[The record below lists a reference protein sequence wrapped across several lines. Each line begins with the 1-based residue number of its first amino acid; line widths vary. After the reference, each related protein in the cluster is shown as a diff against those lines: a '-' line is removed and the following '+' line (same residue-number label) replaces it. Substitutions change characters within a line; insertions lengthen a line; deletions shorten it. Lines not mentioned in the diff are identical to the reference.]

1 MSIGSALQTGVNGLR
16 AQSTKLA
23 SISDNIA
30 NSSTVGYKRADAQF
44 SSLVVNDG
52 SDSVYTAGG
61 VTTSIRNEVSKAGT
75 ITGTSNRTDLAVA
88 GRGFFAVSNSADGSG
103 AALTRAGSFRPDE
116 FGNLR
121 NAGGYFLQGFPLN
134 PDGTYANGAPS
145 LTTFDSMETIN
156 IGTIQGAARATSQV
170 GYSGNLPAEAP
181 AGTLP
186 PIEYQT
192 SIQYFDELGAAG
204 TLTLNWSQAAP
215 NSNQW
220 DLQVY
225 DGTVSG
231 GTLITTL
238 AGIDFSGAAGFA
250 PGTPDY
256 PAAAPVAATPGYNI
270 AGYSEADGTFDIEIP
285 GPAGPA
291 SQRITIDL
299 GAEGGLNGITQFGG
313 DFTPQ
318 TSVDGSA
325 LGDLQQIDIEED
337 GTLVA
342 IFDNGEVRPVY
353 QIPLVDVVNP
363 EGLSPVDG
371 NAFLL
376 SAESGDLRVAIAG
389 GNNIGSISA
398 GALEGAN
405 VDVAEELTSL
415 IETQRAYSSNATVVQ
430 TADEMLEEVTRIGR

>member
-23 SISDNIA
+23 AISDNIA

-44 SSLVVNDG
+44 STLVVNDG
-52 SDSVYTAGG
+52 SDSLYTAGG
-61 VTTSIRNEVSKAGT
+61 VATTVRTEVSKAGT
-75 ITGTSNRTDLAVA
+75 ITGTANNTDLAVA
-88 GRGFFAVSNSADGSG
+88 GRGFFAVSNTVDGSG

-121 NAGGYFLQGFPLN
+121 NAGGYFLQGFALN
-134 PDGTYANGAPS
+134 PDGTYTNGAPS

-156 IGTIQGAARATSQV
+156 IGTIQGAARPTTTI
-170 GYSGNLPAEAP
+170 GYAGNLPAQASP
-181 AGTLP
+181 TAAT

-192 SIQYFDELGAAG
+192 SIQYFDDLGASQ
-204 TLTLNWSQAAP
+204 TLTLNWSQATA
-215 NSNQW
+215 NSNLW
-220 DLQVY
+220 DLQIY
-225 DGTVSG
+225 DGSVAA

-238 AGIDFSGAAGFA
+238 AGIDFSGAGGFT

-256 PAAAPVAATPGYNI
+256 PAAAPTAAAPYGI
-270 AGYSEADGTFDIEIP
+270 AGYSETDGTIDIDLP

-291 SQRITIDL
+291 SQTITINL
-299 GAEGGLNGITQFGG
+299 GSQGGLNGITQFGG

-325 LGDLQQIDIEED
+325 LGELQQIDIEED

-342 IFDNGEVRPVY
+342 IFDNGEVRPVF
-353 QIPLVDVVNP
+353 QIPLTDVINP
-363 EGLSPVDG
+363 EGLTAIDG

-376 SAESGDLRVAIAG
+376 SSTSGDLRVAIAG
-389 GNNIGSISA
+389 GNNIGTITS

>member
-23 SISDNIA
+23 AISDNIA

-44 SSLVVNDG
+44 STLVVNDG
-52 SDSVYTAGG
+52 SDSLYTAGG
-61 VTTSIRNEVSKAGT
+61 VATTVRTEVSKAGT
-75 ITGTSNRTDLAVA
+75 ITGTANNTDLAVA
-88 GRGFFAVSNSADGSG
+88 GRGFFAVANSIDGSG

-116 FGNLR
+116 FGNLQ
-121 NAGGYFLQGFPLN
+121 NTGGYFLQGFALN
-134 PDGTYANGAPS
+134 PDGTYTNGAPS

-156 IGTIQGAARATSQV
+156 IGSIQGAARPTTTIS
-170 GYSGNLPAEAP
+170 YSGNLPAQVPGGTP
-181 AGTLP
+181 A
-186 PIEYQT
+186 PIEYQS
-192 SIQYFDELGAAG
+192 SIQYFDDLGAG
-204 TLTLNWSQAAP
+204 QTLTLNWSQAVP
-215 NSNQW
+215 NSNVW
-220 DLQVY
+220 DLQIY
-225 DGTVSG
+225 DGTVGG

-238 AGIDFSGAAGFA
+238 SGVDFTGGGGFT
-250 PGTPDY
+250 PGTPDF
-256 PAAAPVAATPGYNI
+256 PAAAPVAGAPYGI
-270 AGYSEADGTFDIEIP
+270 AGYSEADGTIELQVP

-291 SQRITIDL
+291 SQTITIAL
-299 GAEGGLNGITQFGG
+299 GSQGGLNGITQFGG

-325 LGDLQQIDIEED
+325 LGELQQIDIQED

-353 QIPLVDVVNP
+353 QIPLVDVINP
-363 EGLSPVDG
+363 EGLSPIDG

-376 SAESGDLRVAIAG
+376 SADSGDLRVGIAG
-389 GNNIGSISA
+389 GNNIGSISS

>member
-23 SISDNIA
+23 AISDNIA

-44 SSLVVNDG
+44 STLVVNDG
-52 SDSVYTAGG
+52 SENVYTAGG
-61 VTTSIRNEVSKAGT
+61 VSTTVRTEVSKAGT

-88 GRGFFAVSNSADGSG
+88 GRGFFAVANTADGSG
-103 AALTRAGSFRPDE
+103 AALTRAGSFRPDAA
-116 FGNLR
+116 GNLA

-134 PDGTYANGAPS
+134 PDGTYTNGAPS

-156 IGTIQGAARATSQV
+156 IGTIQGAARPTTEI
-170 GYSGNLPAEAP
+170 GYAGNLPAQAP
-181 AGTLP
+181 GGTP
-186 PIEYQT
+186 APIEYQS
-192 SIQYFDELGAAG
+192 SIQYFDDLGAAG
-204 TLTLNWSQAAP
+204 TITLNWVQTVP
-215 NSNQW
+215 NSNVW
-220 DLQVY
+220 DLQLY
-225 DGTVSG
+225 DGTVAA

-238 AGIDFSGAAGFA
+238 NGVDFSGAGGFT

-256 PAAAPVAATPGYNI
+256 PAAAPTAGAPYGI
-270 AGYSEADGTFDIEIP
+270 AGYSETEGTFELQIP

-291 SQRITIDL
+291 TQTITINL
-299 GAEGGLNGITQFGG
+299 GSEGGLNGITQFGG

-325 LGDLQQIDIEED
+325 LGELQQIDIEED

-353 QIPLVDVVNP
+353 QIPLTDVINP
-363 EGLSPVDG
+363 EGLSPIDG
-371 NAFLL
+371 NAFIL

-389 GNNIGSISA
+389 GNNIGTISA

-430 TADEMLEEVTRIGR
+430 TADEMLEEVTRLGR